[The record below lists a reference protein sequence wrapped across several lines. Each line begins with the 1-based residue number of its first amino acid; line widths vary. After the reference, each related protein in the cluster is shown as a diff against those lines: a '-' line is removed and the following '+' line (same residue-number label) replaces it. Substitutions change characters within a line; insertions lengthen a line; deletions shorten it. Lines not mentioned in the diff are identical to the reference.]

1 MLAFAQEGTDVQ
13 QRDFKKEEW
22 QRATQ
27 GIDYS
32 KDLAKE
38 RKPRQ
43 KGNRAD
49 ANQQR
54 EIKFGGNA
62 SLVLKVLIILL
73 LGVAL
78 FFLLRS
84 LLGVNQPKN
93 KAVKPVLSV
102 EELAQLEENLHQAD
116 LDYFIRQAIEQADYT
131 LAIRLYYLAIL
142 KELSLKHYIY
152 WKKDKTNRDYL
163 REMNRTSMAMPFRE
177 ITLLFERIWYGNVKL
192 QQGDFE
198 EIEPKF
204 STFIHQIQHLSTPV
218 T

>member
-1 MLAFAQEGTDVQ
+1 MMHIIYILLIFITPMLAFSQEGADVQ

-22 QRATQ
+22 RRATQ

-43 KGNRAD
+43 QRKGTD
-49 ANQQR
+49 ANLK
-54 EIKFGGNA
+54 IGGNA
-62 SLVLKVLIILL
+62 SFILKALIILL
-73 LGVAL
+73 LGIVL
-78 FFLLRS
+78 FFLLRI
-84 LLGVNQPKN
+84 LLGLNQPKN

-116 LDYFIRQAIEQADYT
+116 LDYFINQAIVQGDYT
-131 LAIRLYYLAIL
+131 LAVRLYYLATL
-142 KELSLKHYIY
+142 KELSLKHYIH

-163 REMNRTSMAMPFRE
+163 REMNRTSMAMPFSE
-177 ITLLFERIWYGNVKL
+177 ITLLFERIWYGNVQL

-198 EIEPKF
+198 EIQPKF
-204 STFIHQIQHLSTPV
+204 STFI
-218 T
+218 